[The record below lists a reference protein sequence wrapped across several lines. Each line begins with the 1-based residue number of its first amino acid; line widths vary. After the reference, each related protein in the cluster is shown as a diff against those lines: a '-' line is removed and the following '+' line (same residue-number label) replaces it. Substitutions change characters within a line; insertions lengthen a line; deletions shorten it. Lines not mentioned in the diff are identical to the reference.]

1 MNKEL
6 LQKRLAE
13 LAERA
18 YEKQIYTFTD
28 FLSMDEIS
36 AFHSMKRQLS
46 FVPYRLFGGMEGCER
61 QVLCFGSAELCGYE
75 AEMPIRCLK
84 AAPINPKFAE
94 KLSHRD
100 FLGAL
105 IGLGIDRSA
114 LGDIILKDN
123 TAYFFCLEN
132 MAEYLTEHF
141 SQVRRTNISCETA
154 DRVPAD
160 ALPALREI
168 TVQVSSER
176 MDAIIAHVW
185 HLSRGASAELF
196 SKERVYI
203 NSALCLSSSHK
214 PSPGDIIS
222 LRGTG
227 RFVYGGVVGTSKKGK
242 LNVNI
247 SLYE

>member
-1 MNKEL
+1 MNKDL
-6 LQKRLAE
+6 LTKRFTE

-36 AFHSMKRQLS
+36 VFHNMKRSLS
-46 FVPYRLFGGMEGCER
+46 FVPYRLFGGMENCER
-61 QVLCFGSAELCGYE
+61 QVLCFGSAELCGYD

-84 AAPINPKFAE
+84 VAPLSPKFAE
-94 KLSHRD
+94 KLTHRD

-114 LGDIILKDN
+114 LGDIIIKDN
-123 TAYFFCLEN
+123 TAYLFCLEN
-132 MAEYLTEHF
+132 MAEYLTEHYT
-141 SQVRRTNISCETA
+141 QVRRTSVSCT
-154 DRVPAD
+154 PAD
-160 ALPALREI
+160 CIPEDVLPTLREV

-176 MDAIIAHVW
+176 IDAVIAHVW

-196 SKERVYI
+196 SKERVYV

-214 PSPGDIIS
+214 PGEGDIIS
-222 LRGTG
+222 VRGTG
-227 RFVYGGVVGTSKKGK
+227 RFRYDGVAGTTKKGK
-242 LNVNI
+242 LNVVI